1 MTVKSIPSF
10 TIENRPR
17 EVQGT
22 TLAQSGV
29 GTGIRT
35 AS

>member
-1 MTVKSIPSF
+1 MTVNIIPSF

-17 EVQGT
+17 EVKGT
-22 TLAQSGV
+22 TLGQSGV